1 VAAQLPQQAEV
12 REAVEVLSRTPVLL
26 ECWLVGLSGPWLSTR
41 EGEGTYSP
49 LDVVAHLTDNEDVDW
64 MPRLAIVLEHGESRP
79 FTPFDREGFRRRF
92 VGWPLE
98 RLLPRFAAAR
108 RANLDRLQGLGLR
121 APDLDRTGTHPALGR
136 VTVRQLL
143 AGWAVHDLTHLA
155 QIARVLAK
163 RYRDAV
169 GPWRE
174 YLGVLGDRE
183 PGRR

>member
-1 VAAQLPQQAEV
+1 MATPSPEV
-12 REAVEVLSRTPVLL
+12 REAIEVLSRTPALL
-26 ECWLVGLSGPWLSTR
+26 EGWLTGLSGPWLNAR

-49 LDVVAHLTDNEDVDW
+49 LDVVAHLTDNEEVDW
-64 MPRLAIVLEHGESRP
+64 MPRLELVLEHGESRP

-92 VGWPLE
+92 DGWPLE
-98 RLLPRFAAAR
+98 RLLARFAATR
-108 RANLDRLQGLGLR
+108 RANLARLEALALR
-121 APDLDRTGTHPALGR
+121 ATDLDRTGMHPALGR

-143 AGWAVHDLTHLA
+143 AGWVVHDLTHVA

-183 PGRR
+183 PERR